1 MSFFKNILNFI
12 KKASLPTFK
21 FENNQ
26 LHFKLKNDDYFIYEL
41 GEYEIKTRHDSY
53 VLEAYTLNNN
63 ELFLEYIRP
72 DNIASWNGDFLGFY
86 EDFFKEK
93 LGIKTFKKLEE
104 LEVNNYTFKV
114 FKIDNSFVLHTIYIS
129 TVISDIIIIDMKGNL
144 YKNLLFRLEGKYDY
158 NFEKEDKGSVNF
170 NISLIKENCL
180 RGYLGANND

>member
-1 MSFFKNILNFI
+1 MKI
-12 KKASLPTFK
+12 
-21 FENNQ
+21 
-26 LHFKLKNDDYFIYEL
+26 
-41 GEYEIKTRHDSY
+41 
-53 VLEAYTLNNN
+53 
-63 ELFLEYIRP
+63 
-72 DNIASWNGDFLGFY
+72 
-86 EDFFKEK
+86 FFKEK

-144 YKNLLFRLEGKYDY
+144 YKNLLFRLEGKYEY
-158 NFEKEDKGSVNF
+158 TFEKEDKGSVNF

>member
-86 EDFFKEK
+86 EDFFQR
-93 LGIKTFKKLEE
+93 KTR
-104 LEVNNYTFKV
+104 YQ
-114 FKIDNSFVLHTIYIS
+114 
-129 TVISDIIIIDMKGNL
+129 
-144 YKNLLFRLEGKYDY
+144 
-158 NFEKEDKGSVNF
+158 NF
-170 NISLIKENCL
+170 
-180 RGYLGANND
+180 